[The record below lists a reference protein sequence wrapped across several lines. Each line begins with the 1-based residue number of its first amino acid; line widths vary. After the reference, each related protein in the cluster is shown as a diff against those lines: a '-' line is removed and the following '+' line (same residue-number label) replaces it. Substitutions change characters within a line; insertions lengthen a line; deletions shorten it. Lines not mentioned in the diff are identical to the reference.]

1 MKFLRFF
8 ANNKEKF
15 GYLEGNKI
23 VELKENFLINPTDR
37 TGNQFSLEEVKLLAP
52 VKPGKVVA
60 IGLNYVKHAEEV
72 NKPLPEEP
80 MIFMVSNTAIIG
92 PDEEIRLHDQEHE
105 THFEA
110 ELVVVI
116 GKEAKGVK
124 QEDALEYVFG
134 YTCGNDISDRY
145 LQRRDVQYTRAKSF
159 DTYKPLGPVIETELN
174 PNQLDITLRQNGVV
188 KQQANTNDFVFGV
201 EELIEAITSV
211 MTLYPGDVIYTGTP
225 SGVGPIQPGDKLEI
239 EIEGI
244 GVLSNH
250 VV

>member
-1 MKFLRFF
+1 MKFLRFL
-8 ANNKEKF
+8 ANNEEKF

-23 VELKENFLINPTDR
+23 MELKENFLINPTDR
-37 TGNQFSLEEVKLLAP
+37 TGNQFNLEEVKLLAP